1 MTFTAWKHTER
12 KRHRKIICNDFMRFC
27 DSSIVRN
34 LLKHEAGNSLHWS
47 LPRYYLKDIISSY
60 CSHLCSESKQAVL
73 KEQLYL
79 YYSSLF
85 IGNQNL
91 SYFLNYVWLKLL
103 FQINFCFIQLCGFE
117 LRLKIYF
124 LLSIS
129 CVFMHFSWPC
139 KQKMEKQLLKNN
151 HEVFLPVVFKYL

>member
-1 MTFTAWKHTER
+1 MPFTAWKHRER
-12 KRHRKIICNDFMRFC
+12 KRHRKNIYNDYRRFC
-27 DSSIVRN
+27 DSSTVPN
-34 LLKHEAGNSLHWS
+34 LLKQSNCLHQS
-47 LPRYYLKDIISSY
+47 LPRFYLKYIISSY

-103 FQINFCFIQLCGFE
+103 FQINFCLIQLCGFE